1 MHYLKISFEKSK
13 LFKWIWYLIWK
24 TACLN
29 CVEVLLGNI
38 ILKKGKIIF
47 IKTVVRLL
55 EHILKTN
62 NTYLFVW
69 LFDRNSY

>member
-1 MHYLKISFEKSK
+1 
-13 LFKWIWYLIWK
+13 
-24 TACLN
+24 
-29 CVEVLLGNI
+29 VEVLLGNI

-62 NTYLFVW
+62 NTYLFV
-69 LFDRNSY
+69 